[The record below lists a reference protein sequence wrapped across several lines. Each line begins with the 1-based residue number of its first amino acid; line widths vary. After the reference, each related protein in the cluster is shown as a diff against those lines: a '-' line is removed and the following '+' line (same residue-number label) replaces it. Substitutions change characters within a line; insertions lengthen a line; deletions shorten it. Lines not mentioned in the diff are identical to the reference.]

1 MDRASRFLT
10 AADTRNLW
18 SGSSGR
24 LRSASDG
31 ILTGEAKSFLQE
43 LEDAV
48 SRGSP
53 ESCLRALWHATDV
66 LIAGRYSE
74 EEIWTFGEVIGCLA
88 KEIELASRCRLAK
101 RLACSNN
108 APIKVIHELALD
120 DSIDVA
126 GPVLRRSERIDAKT
140 LVAAARAKSQEH
152 LLAISTRKSISND
165 VTDVLVTRGNQK
177 VLISVAVNDGA
188 RFSKCGFLNL
198 VKRSEGDSIL
208 AEHIGLRRDIP
219 RHLFQQL
226 IAKASVE
233 VKRKLETE
241 RPDMESEIQA
251 VVTDVTG
258 MLHSK
263 FGPASKK
270 YFDAKRSVGKLNQYG
285 FLNETKIFEYAQSLK
300 FDETAVALSLLC
312 ELSVDAVERALLDH
326 NREMI
331 LVLAKALDLSWS
343 TTMSLLFLGAAG
355 HRITW
360 QELNDM
366 KMDFAQLNVETS
378 RKVLRIYRSRKEM
391 LEGASELRRLPQL
404 HSR

>member
-1 MDRASRFLT
+1 M
-10 AADTRNLW
+10 
-18 SGSSGR
+18 
-24 LRSASDG
+24 RSASDG

-126 GPVLRRSERIDAKT
+126 GPVLRRSERIDVKT

-177 VLISVAVNDGA
+177 VLRSVAVNDGA
-188 RFSKCGFLNL
+188 RFSKYGFLNL
-198 VKRSEGDSIL
+198 VKRSQGDSIL

-263 FGPASKK
+263 FGPASTK
-270 YFDAKRSVGKLNQYG
+270 YFDARRSVGKLHQYG
-285 FLNETKIFEYAQSLK
+285 LLNETKIFEYAQSLK

-312 ELSVDAVERALLDH
+312 ELSVDAVERALLD

-360 QELNDM
+360 QKLNDM

-378 RKVLRIYRSRKEM
+378 RKVLRIYRSRKER
-391 LEGASELRRLPQL
+391 LEGATELRRLPQL

>member
-1 MDRASRFLT
+1 
-10 AADTRNLW
+10 
-18 SGSSGR
+18 

-31 ILTGEAKSFLQE
+31 ILTGEVKSFLQE

-48 SRGSP
+48 SHGSP

-66 LIAGRYSE
+66 LIAGCYSE

-120 DSIDVA
+120 ESIDVA

-177 VLISVAVNDGA
+177 VLRSVAVNDGA

-263 FGPASKK
+263 FGPASTK
-270 YFDAKRSVGKLNQYG
+270 YFDAKRSVRKLHQYG

-312 ELSVDAVERALLDH
+312 ELSVDAVERALLD

-360 QELNDM
+360 QKLNDM

-378 RKVLRIYRSRKEM
+378 RKVLRIYRSRKER
-391 LEGASELRRLPQL
+391 LEGASELRRLPHL